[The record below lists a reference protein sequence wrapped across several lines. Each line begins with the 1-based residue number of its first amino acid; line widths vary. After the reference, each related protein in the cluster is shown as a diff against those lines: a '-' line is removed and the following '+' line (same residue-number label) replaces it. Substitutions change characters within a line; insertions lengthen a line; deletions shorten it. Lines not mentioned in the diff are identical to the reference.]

1 MLIDGSISH
10 IFRSMK
16 HSLDGLIRCFRDEV
30 AFRQEC
36 LIAIPHFLGLL
47 ILPLGWYVRLFLS
60 ALWFMLAVV
69 ELMNT
74 AVEAV
79 TNLASPG
86 MHDLAKKAKDVASA
100 AVFMVLI
107 LLCLGWVTVLDVLYF
122 G

>member
-1 MLIDGSISH
+1 MLLNKSISH
-10 IFRSMK
+10 VFRSMK
-16 HSLDGLIRCFRDEV
+16 HSLDGLVRCFRDEI

-36 LIAIPHFLGLL
+36 LIAIPHFLALL
-47 ILPLGWYVRLFLS
+47 MLPLVWYVRLLLA

-100 AVFMVLI
+100 AVFLMIVLLSVSWSI
-107 LLCLGWVTVLDVLYF
+107 VLYVLYLR
-122 G
+122 

>member
-1 MLIDGSISH
+1 M
-10 IFRSMK
+10 
-16 HSLDGLIRCFRDEV
+16 
-30 AFRQEC
+30 
-36 LIAIPHFLGLL
+36 
-47 ILPLGWYVRLFLS
+47 FLS

-107 LLCLGWVTVLDVLYF
+107 LLCLGWVTVLYVLYF

>member
-1 MLIDGSISH
+1 MLINKSISH
-10 IFRSMK
+10 VFRSMK
-16 HSLDGLIRCFRDEV
+16 HSVEGLVRCFRDEI

-36 LIAIPHFLGLL
+36 LIAIPHFLALL
-47 ILPLGWYVRLFLS
+47 MLPLVWYVRLFLA

-86 MHDLAKKAKDVASA
+86 IHDLAKKAKDVASA
-100 AVFMVLI
+100 AVFLMII
-107 LLCLGWVTVLDVLYF
+107 LLCLGWTMVLYVLYF

>member
-10 IFRSMK
+10 VLRSMK

-107 LLCLGWVTVLDVLYF
+107 LLCLGWVTVLYVLYF